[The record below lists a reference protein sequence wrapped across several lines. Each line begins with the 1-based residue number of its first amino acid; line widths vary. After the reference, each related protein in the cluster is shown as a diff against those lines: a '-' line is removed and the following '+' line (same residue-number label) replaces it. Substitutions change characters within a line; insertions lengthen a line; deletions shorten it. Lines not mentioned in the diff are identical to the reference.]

1 MSVEQKYNLGL
12 TTWSPL
18 FGGVLTGKY
27 LKGIP
32 EGSRMT
38 NEFMKSFYMAGIEA
52 KLPKIV
58 ALNEIAQ
65 EIGASLAQFAVAWCA
80 TNQQVSTV
88 MVGATSVTQLQETLK
103 SIEFVDKI
111 TPEIK
116 ERVDAIVQFQP
127 TMHAADPINDMLYV
141 KFD

>member
-1 MSVEQKYNLGL
+1 MFVEQKYNLGL
-12 TTWSPL
+12 TSWSPL

-27 LKGIP
+27 LNGIP
-32 EGSRMT
+32 EGSRMS
-38 NEFMKSFYMAGIEA
+38 NEMMKGFYMTGIEA

-80 TNQQVSTV
+80 SNKQVSTV
-88 MVGATSVTQLQETLK
+88 MIGATSIPQLQETLQ
-103 SIEFVDKI
+103 SLEFVDKI
-111 TPEIK
+111 TPAIK
-116 ERVDAIVQFQP
+116 ERVEAIMQFQP
-127 TMHAADPINDMLYV
+127 QMHAVDRTIAAMYV